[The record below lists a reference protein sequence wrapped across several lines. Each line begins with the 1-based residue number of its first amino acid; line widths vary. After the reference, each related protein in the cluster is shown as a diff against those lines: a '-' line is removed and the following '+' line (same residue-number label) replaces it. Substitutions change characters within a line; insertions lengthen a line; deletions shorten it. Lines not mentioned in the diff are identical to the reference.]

1 MEPAGEIGREHLV
14 GIPRLQLDREEAM
27 PVRAHG
33 KLIELPELGLIHPG
47 ADDLSFH
54 GFVFRRRE
62 AMAAEYVR
70 VYSHALTQT
79 FMQLTPTC
87 EIRAIMT

>member
-1 MEPAGEIGREHLV
+1 MEPAGVIGGKHLV
-14 GIPRLQLDREEAM
+14 GILRLQLDREEA
-27 PVRAHG
+27 VAVGGNR

-47 ADDLSFH
+47 AYDLSFH

-70 VYSHALTQT
+70 VHSH
-79 FMQLTPTC
+79 
-87 EIRAIMT
+87 

>member
-33 KLIELPELGLIHPG
+33 KLIELPKLGLIHPG
-47 ADDLSFH
+47 AYDLSFH

-62 AMAAEYVR
+62 AMTAKYVR
-70 VYSHALTQT
+70 IDPNRFREGLE
-79 FMQLTPTC
+79 QLTPT
-87 EIRAIMT
+87 R

>member
-14 GIPRLQLDREEAM
+14 GILRLQLDREEAM

-33 KLIELPELGLIHPG
+33 KLIQLPKLGLIHPG
-47 ADDLSFH
+47 AYDLSFH

-62 AMAAEYVR
+62 AMAAADVR
-70 VYSHALTQT
+70 ID
-79 FMQLTPTC
+79 PNRC
-87 EIRAIMT
+87 

>member
-47 ADDLSFH
+47 ADHLSFH
-54 GFVFRRRE
+54 GFIFRRWE
-62 AMAAEYVR
+62 AMAAKYVR
-70 VYSHALTQT
+70 IDPNRFREGLE
-79 FMQLTPTC
+79 QLTPTC
-87 EIRAIMT
+87 

>member
-47 ADDLSFH
+47 AYDLSFH
-54 GFVFRRRE
+54 GFVFCRRE
-62 AMAAEYVR
+62 AMAAEDVR
-70 VYSHALTQT
+70 IDPNR
-79 FMQLTPTC
+79 F
-87 EIRAIMT
+87 